1 MDGVAN
7 ETLAMY
13 FWQVRGADVIEI
25 AGVVVGPRW
34 RYHNFQ
40 TFPEDATWMA
50 RTACSEACLAVYLH
64 EIHSGVKSTGCPRDG
79 TPVFGSTGAV
89 SSQKSVGLSS
99 VRVGC
104 SVAWKLRMDTISLEW
119 NERPRIDSFHSNRSN
134 PAE

>member
-40 TFPEDATWMA
+40 TFPEGATWV
-50 RTACSEACLAVYLH
+50 TSTTCSESCLAVYLH
-64 EIHSGVKSTGCPRDG
+64 ERSFSVSRALAAHVMAPLSSGRAARFRRKSQLGYFL
-79 TPVFGSTGAV
+79 FGSV
-89 SSQKSVGLSS
+89 
-99 VRVGC
+99 VRLPGN
-104 SVAWKLRMDTISLEW
+104 SEWTQTAWTNPVEIS
-119 NERPRIDSFHSNRSN
+119 
-134 PAE
+134 